1 MNSMKNVID
10 ASSIQKHLVQK
21 YNFKI
26 LSSKTSYSEENA
38 KENEQIKEEDL
49 GNELK
54 EKEAKEI
61 KDGFISELLE
71 KSDKMSSDI
80 IKLQMQI
87 EEGQKEFEKRLSK
100 QTADALKE
108 GEEKGYNL
116 AKKELEDEYT
126 NLKIQYRNSIK
137 KLDDVFNKCKNYMD
151 NLKDDLADV
160 SLEIAKEVVSKE
172 ISQNSKQIAFSL
184 ATSLINDIKDANK
197 INIKTNPKDYDYIK
211 EKFAQMQNIEVL
223 KDDAISEGGVI
234 LLSDI
239 GNIDGD
245 IKTRIDK
252 AKQLLSEKL

>member
-1 MNSMKNVID
+1 MNSIKNVID
-10 ASSIQKHLVQK
+10 SSSIQKHLVQK

-26 LSSKTSYSEENA
+26 LSSKTFYNEEDKEESEQT
-38 KENEQIKEEDL
+38 KKEDL
-49 GNELK
+49 GNEVK

-61 KDGFISELLE
+61 KDGFISELLN

-80 IKLQMQI
+80 VKLQMQI

-100 QTADALKE
+100 QTEDALKE

-116 AKKELEDEYT
+116 AKKELEDEYI
-126 NLKIQYRNSIK
+126 NLKTQYKNSIK
-137 KLDDVFNKCKNYMD
+137 KLDDIFGKCKNYMD
-151 NLKDDLADV
+151 TLKDDLAEV

-172 ISQNSKQIAFSL
+172 ISQDSKNIAFSL
-184 ATSLINDIKDANK
+184 AKSLINDIKDAKK
-197 INIKTNPKDYDYIK
+197 INIKINPKDYDYIK

-223 KDDAISEGGVI
+223 KDDAINEGGVV
-234 LLSDI
+234 LLSEI